1 MTAPKKSRGLVGR
14 FALEESHRAENDAA
28 SMTNVA
34 SVAFRGDDD
43 IQSSIGGSAL
53 VGLLASYRATVAEG
67 ERLELA
73 SGKLAASH

>member
-1 MTAPKKSRGLVGR
+1 
-14 FALEESHRAENDAA
+14 
-28 SMTNVA
+28 MTNVA